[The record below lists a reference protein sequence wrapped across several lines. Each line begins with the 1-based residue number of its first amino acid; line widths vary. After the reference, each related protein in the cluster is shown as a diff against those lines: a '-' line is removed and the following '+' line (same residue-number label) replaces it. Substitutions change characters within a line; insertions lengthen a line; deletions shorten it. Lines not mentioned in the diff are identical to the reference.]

1 MPLGIV
7 GGIGLGIRVCLYRLS
22 DRTVA
27 SGVVG
32 VVVVVVV
39 RLQNIS
45 AFGLQM

>member
-1 MPLGIV
+1 MSTA
-7 GGIGLGIRVCLYRLS
+7 YRPS

-39 RLQNIS
+39 VRLKILALLAFRCS
-45 AFGLQM
+45 APSVRVHT